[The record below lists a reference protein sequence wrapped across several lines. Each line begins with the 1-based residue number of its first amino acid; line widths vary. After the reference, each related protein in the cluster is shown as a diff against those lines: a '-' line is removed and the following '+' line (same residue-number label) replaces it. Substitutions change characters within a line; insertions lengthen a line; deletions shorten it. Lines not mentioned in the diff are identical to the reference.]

1 MKRIATSKR
10 ADDACG
16 CRCVPACSRRT
27 RVMLLLL
34 LALTLEV
41 VPASSGSVPM
51 RVVRQASGFDG
62 GSAVH
67 GQQHRQLSRSTPR
80 PFSGPG
86 HLRPLLGR
94 CFSRTAAG
102 YRYTLCPFDNAT
114 QAEESARW
122 NAYSGVLGVWQ
133 GWSAANGSLS
143 GMHYGNGDSCG
154 TLNRS
159 VEVRL
164 SCGRPRTSLAEV
176 SEPERCHYAMVLS
189 TPLVC
194 HPDALLVWPTL
205 SDQQKQRWSLA
216 DSRLY
221 SGETTAKGHA
231 VELAQI
237 LWEAGLGIAP
247 PPAAGRPAFADMAV
261 QCHRVSSRQFV
272 LRGPRCWRR

>member
-10 ADDACG
+10 ADDASG
-16 CRCVPACSRRT
+16 CCCVRAFSRRT

-159 VEVRL
+159 VE
-164 SCGRPRTSLAEV
+164 
-176 SEPERCHYAMVLS
+176 
-189 TPLVC
+189 
-194 HPDALLVWPTL
+194 
-205 SDQQKQRWSLA
+205 
-216 DSRLY
+216 
-221 SGETTAKGHA
+221 GHA

-237 LWEAGLGIAP
+237 LWEAGLGVAP
-247 PPAAGRPAFADMAV
+247 PPAAARPAFADMAV

-272 LRGPRCWRR
+272 LRGPRCWRHRAWQLGRSFHCRLTRSWPRGA